1 MHSSFEQIRRSVFF
15 LALFTLIPLW
25 NIPHTIAG
33 RYVCEAIL
41 LIVIISYK
49 PDWKLFFGKNKILL
63 IFFLY
68 LFFQLLFFSEN
79 FRTALSNFR
88 GEWMHFILFSII
100 GSGVGLILGKMSPTK
115 ILLYLGIAF
124 SLPLCI
130 HLILFLIKGIQ
141 TETIPWRYIGIN
153 EIHGDLGYTALEAA
167 ILLFTFYLYQAKN
180 KTARYSA
187 IGLTLICILS
197 PLLAGS
203 RGGTGFTALSLMLIA
218 VFHFF
223 IGPEKKMGIRN
234 KLLTG
239 CAIAVSVLTIW
250 MAGAAIDPNR
260 WGANTISR
268 LSTGLEGNPSEVY
281 CNGIA
286 SLEDGLKQNGV
297 KITPEIQAGVN
308 SVVDGDGARVMA
320 ARSGVMLML
329 QHPMGIDQSK
339 QAYQIAIRQYCND
352 EPKIFISHTH
362 NAWIDTALAI
372 GIPGIVLLF
381 LVMLQYAKLGYAACI
396 KKTTNSPFGV
406 ALLASAVLW
415 TLRGILDSTLRDQ
428 MLEMQAFI
436 LSLLLGVLLAQ
447 KTILRDKKVPVARVT
462 KG

>member
-1 MHSSFEQIRRSVFF
+1 M
-15 LALFTLIPLW
+15 LIPLW

-33 RYVCEAIL
+33 RYACEAIL
-41 LIVIISYK
+41 LIVTISYK
-49 PDWKLFFGKNKILL
+49 PDWKLFFEKNKILL
-63 IFFLY
+63 AFFLY
-68 LFFQLLFFSEN
+68 LLIQLFFFSEN
-79 FRTALSNFR
+79 FKTALSNFR

-100 GSGVGLILGKMSPTK
+100 GSGVGLILGKRSPAK

-124 SLPLCI
+124 SMPLCI

-180 KTARYSA
+180 KTARYLA

-203 RGGTGFTALSLMLIA
+203 RGGTGFTALSLIFIA

-223 IGPEKKMGIRN
+223 ICPEKKGWTGK
-234 KLLTG
+234 KLFIG
-239 CAIAVSVLTIW
+239 FAIAVSALTIW
-250 MAGAAIDPNR
+250 TAGAVIDPNR
-260 WGANTISR
+260 WGANALLSR
-268 LSTGLEGNPSEVY
+268 LSTGLEGNPSLVY

-286 SLEDGLKQNGV
+286 SLEAALKQNGV
-297 KITPEIQAGVN
+297 KITPEIQVGLN
-308 SVVDGDGARVMA
+308 SVVEGDGGRVMA
-320 ARSGVMLML
+320 ARSGIMLML
-329 QHPMGIDQSK
+329 KHPMGIDQSK

-406 ALLASAVLW
+406 ALLVSAVLW

-436 LSLLLGVLLAQ
+436 LSLLLGILLAQ
-447 KTILRDKKVPVARVT
+447 KNDSKR
-462 KG
+462 